1 MGLPLFYAGHC
12 DMGKGCVII
21 RAAKAHFFAAVRAQK
36 RRWGLCRRVT
46 SKKFLQSLSKD
57 YPTVAAAT
65 EEIINLNAILKLPK
79 PTEHFM
85 SDVHGEA
92 EAFGHILSSAS
103 GVIREKVDRVL
114 GPECP
119 SASARNS
126 PPSSITQSAS
136 WRS

>member
-1 MGLPLFYAGHC
+1 MPQSYE
-12 DMGKGCVII
+12 
-21 RAAKAHFFAAVRAQK
+21 R
-36 RRWGLCRRVT
+36 
-46 SKKFLQSLSKD
+46 KFLQSLSKD

-114 GPECP
+114 GPGVP
-119 SASARNS
+119 GARARGIRHPHLLPRAQAGAAEAFAKRRGRVV
-126 PPSSITQSAS
+126 PPDAVQAD
-136 WRS
+136 